1 MTILTLGL
9 SLLSVTA
16 LAVGIAAL
24 FAARRS
30 SARSLLPRFNALCER
45 MTLLE
50 SFVETHQDLLKD
62 FLRRERAAANMK
74 KFRERQKA
82 TEQDEPVVSSNGSG
96 ARAMTESEKDEWQR
110 ATNLKLLTGEIKPP
124 GRR

>member
-1 MTILTLGL
+1 MTTLTFGL
-9 SLLSVTA
+9 LLLSFTA
-16 LAVGIAAL
+16 LGVGTAAL

-30 SARSLLPRFNALCER
+30 SARSLLPRFNALSER

-50 SFVETHQDLLKD
+50 SYVETHQDLLKD

-82 TEQDEPVVSSNGSG
+82 TEQDDPAASSNGSG

-110 ATNLKLLTGEIKPP
+110 STNLKLLRGEIKPP